1 MPPHLTSFLSILVL
15 ALGCGIVTWL
25 AMHCNLIA
33 WRRRAGQHWT
43 IRARLLWTAR
53 LNRTWIVICV
63 NLIGISLA
71 IEWKLIESSYLTVV
85 TLLCGVIL
93 GLYPSTREIEP
104 RFTFPVW
111 LRFTL
116 WILFFQFGLIAIGM
130 WLATTMPQ
138 EMDLAAWLR
147 TGIGLTGAIILIS
160 GIYLPLISRLT
171 PLKPELKPVYQR
183 LKNIAEIATK
193 TSGVTPRHIWLA
205 NSPIANAVAF
215 PIINAVV
222 FTTRTMELLDDDECL
237 SVMYHEYGHLRES
250 WSIRLMRILPT
261 LAYFVFIFV
270 RPISH
275 AFGIMGVFLLIII
288 LILIQKATNT
298 VMRRMEHR
306 ADDLANSLSE
316 HSPVYARALEKL
328 HEASQIPAVMAQ
340 KNMTH
345 PDLYDRMVQAGLT
358 PSFEPPLPPQGI
370 TWAAKIVIFITILT
384 VILVLKE

>member
-1 MPPHLTSFLSILVL
+1 MSPQLNSFLSIVLL
-15 ALGCGIVTWL
+15 ALGCGIATWL
-25 AMHCNLIA
+25 AMHGNLIA
-33 WRRRAGQHWT
+33 WRRSIGQHWT
-43 IRARLLWTAR
+43 SRARLLWTAR
-53 LNRTWIVICV
+53 LNRTWIVICI
-63 NLIGISLA
+63 NFIGISLA
-71 IEWKLIESSYLTVV
+71 IDWKLIESSYLTVV

-111 LRFTL
+111 LRYAL
-116 WILFFQFGLIAIGM
+116 WIMFFQFGLLAIGI

-138 EMDLAAWLR
+138 EMDLNAWLR
-147 TGIGLTGAIILIS
+147 TTIGLIGAIIIIS
-160 GIYLPLISRLT
+160 GIYLPLLTRLT
-171 PLKPELKPVYQR
+171 PLKQELLPIYQR
-183 LKNIAEIATK
+183 LKNIAEIASK
-193 TSGVTPRHIWLA
+193 NSGVTPRYIWLA
-205 NSPIANAVAF
+205 NSPFANAVAF

-237 SVMYHEYGHLRES
+237 SVMYHEFGHLREP

-261 LAYFVFIFV
+261 LGFFVFIFV
-270 RPISH
+270 HPISH
-275 AFGIMGVFLLIII
+275 AFGTMGVFLLIIL
-288 LILIQKATNT
+288 LIIIQKSTKA

-340 KNMTH
+340 KKMTH
-345 PDLYDRMVQAGLT
+345 PDLYDRMVEAGLT